1 MALEPVGVSLV
12 AEGGDQYL
20 NTLQQAA
27 AAETK
32 LAAAAAPAVAG
43 VNALDDASLA
53 AAAAAQRMV
62 GSYTDANGRLR
73 DANGRFISAAD
84 AAAGLAH
91 ETAVAAGDAQAL
103 GAAAAVAGKGAEQLG
118 KDSEKGGGGLNFLQ
132 QAAVGAVRQIGVLL
146 TNAAAQAGRAI
157 LKFVGDTINVSG
169 DFESG
174 MNRFAS
180 VTGSALDES
189 GQSLDQFKELFI
201 SLGRELPVS
210 TAEVQQAA
218 IEMAKGGI
226 EPATIAAGGLR
237 DVLNLAAAG
246 EVSIAQAAE
255 IASKQLGVWV
265 DQSASATEKAAFLK
279 DSVNLLSQAANA
291 STVDVDDLAL
301 GLANSGKSADIAG
314 LSFRETVTSM
324 ALISSGFSSAADAGT
339 SFKTFLTRLQP
350 TTDSQAAAFK
360 NLNLLTAEGTSKF
373 YDAQGAF
380 IGMDKAAQL
389 LQDSLK
395 GMSAAQKSAALN
407 AAFGADA
414 IRTAGMLADAGA
426 DGYAHMAEE
435 MAKAGSAAVQAAK
448 KQQGFNV
455 AVDNMMGS
463 IEAFQITVGTA
474 MLPILTKLI
483 NILASGINAIT
494 DYADA
499 TIKGE
504 TFLAKFASTAQT
516 LAIPALTGVTA
527 ALVAYALVQTAS
539 AIPAIYESIPAIA
552 AQAAAF
558 YANAAAIMAA
568 LAPYALIAV
577 AVGGVVLAYND
588 FIGKVQTATQELLNA
603 KPWWEASTLAIED
616 YATQT
621 GEAKKALEPYA
632 ATIQVLRDQIQGEV
646 ESLGQRMAA
655 GMLSEDQ
662 YNAELKTIQA
672 HRDGLVQVTAAYNQV
687 SQALIEQT
695 AHTMTA
701 TQRATELQGAESG
714 LSEQT
719 ALTAKDIEDLGKK
732 IEKTFQ
738 DGQDAVQKYATTYS
752 EFATGVEQR
761 SADHAQKIADLEA
774 KKQDATTKEQKK
786 GIDDQIAQVNQSY
799 ADQEGAAALSY
810 ARQQDAQKQHLGQML
825 IDYTVAQASLGNI
838 AKDKAAE
845 ITAALEKEYG
855 LQESSTAT
863 TFLRMAQHIDDSA
876 KDSGGSIDGLIGKLR
891 DEQQSAQDTQK
902 AMDDYAKEYV
912 ATQTNNFV
920 EGKQDA
926 DHYIESLER
935 IPTQITTTVT
945 TNYESHGQRAED
957 DQNPRHQGGG
967 DDGGGKASGG
977 SMTAMDSYIVGE
989 RGPEI
994 VTPDTNSY
1002 VTPTAAIRNAMP
1014 SLTQLGG
1021 MRGMGGVSTQTI
1033 INVDARGSSLT
1044 VADIT
1049 RGVQAGLAAEG
1060 RGADIRMRVANV

>member
-1 MALEPVGVSLV
+1 MEQVGIDLV
-12 AEGGDQYL
+12 AQGADAYL
-20 NTLQQAA
+20 QTLTQVT

-32 LAAAAAPAVAG
+32 LAGAAAPAVAG
-43 VNALDDASLA
+43 VNALDDSASGAGKALD
-53 AAAAAQRMV
+53 QM
-62 GSYTDANGRLR
+62 G
-73 DANGRFISAAD
+73 AD
-84 AAAGLAH
+84 AQDGAKGLS
-91 ETAVAAGDAQAL
+91 G
-103 GAAAAVAGKGAEQLG
+103 
-118 KDSEKGGGGLNFLQ
+118 LQ
-132 QAAVGAVRQIGVLL
+132 QIAVGAARQVGVLL
-146 TNAAAQAGRAI
+146 TNAAEQAGRAI

-169 DFESG
+169 DFEQG

-180 VTGSALDES
+180 VTGSSLEEG
-189 GQSLDQFKELFI
+189 GQSLEQFKDLFI

-265 DQSASATEKAAFLK
+265 DSAASADEKAAFLK

-350 TTDSQAAAFK
+350 QTDSQAAAFK

-455 AVDNMMGS
+455 AMDNMMGS
-463 IEAFQITVGTA
+463 IEALQITGGTA
-474 MLPILTKLI
+474 LLPFLTKLI
-483 NILASGINAIT
+483 NLLATGINAIT
-494 DYADA
+494 DYVAA
-499 TIKGE
+499 TEKGE
-504 TFLAKFASTAQT
+504 TFLAKFAGTVQT
-516 LAIPALTGVTA
+516 VAIPAIEGVTA
-527 ALVAYALVQTAS
+527 ALVAYTVVTYATGPALIGLVVKAAAATA
-539 AIPAIYESIPAIA
+539 AFI
-552 AQAAAF
+552 AQAEATMV
-558 YANAAAIMAA
+558 AI
-568 LAPYALIAV
+568 APYALIAV
-577 AVGGVVLAYND
+577 AIAGVAYAYQD
-588 FIGKVQTATQELLNA
+588 FTGKVQSATQALLES

-672 HRDGLVQVTAAYNQV
+672 HRDGLVQATDAYNKV
-687 SQALIEQT
+687 SQAQIEQA
-695 AHTMTA
+695 AHSMTA
-701 TQRATELQGAESG
+701 TQRATELQGAETD
-714 LSEQT
+714 LSAQT
-719 ALTAKDIEDLGKK
+719 TLTAKDIEDLGKK

-738 DGQDAVQKYATTYS
+738 DGQQAVQAYATSYS

-761 SADHAQKIADLEA
+761 SADHAQKIADLEK
-774 KKQDATTKEQKK
+774 KKQDATTKEQKQ
-786 GIDDQIAQVNQSY
+786 GIDDQIAQVNQAY
-799 ADQEGAAALSY
+799 ADQEGAAASSY
-810 ARQQDAQKQHLGQML
+810 ARQQSAQQQHLGQML
-825 IDYTVAQASLGNI
+825 IDYTVAQAQLGNI

-891 DEQQSAQDTQK
+891 DEQQSAEDTQR
-902 AMDDYAKEYV
+902 AMDNYAKEYV
-912 ATQTNNFV
+912 AKQTNNFV

-945 TNYESHGQRAED
+945 TNYESHGQRAEE
-957 DQNPRHQGGG
+957 DQNPRHQGG
-967 DDGGGKASGG
+967 DGGGKAAGG
-977 SMTAMDSYIVGE
+977 SMQAMDSYLVGE

-994 VTPDTNSY
+994 VTPNTSSY
-1002 VTPTAAIRNAMP
+1002 VTPTSAIRNAMP
-1014 SLTQLGG
+1014 SLMQLGG
-1021 MRGMGGVSTQTI
+1021 MGRSSAVSQQTI

-1044 VADIT
+1044 VADIA

-1060 RGADIRMRVANV
+1060 RQADVRMRVANV

>member
-1 MALEPVGVSLV
+1 MALEQVGIDLV
-12 AEGGDQYL
+12 AQGADAYL
-20 NTLQQAA
+20 NTLGQVA

-32 LAAAAAPAVAG
+32 LASAAAPAVAG
-43 VNALDDASLA
+43 VNALDDSAGGAGKALDKL
-53 AAAAAQRMV
+53 
-62 GSYTDANGRLR
+62 GD
-73 DANGRFISAAD
+73 DAAD
-84 AAAGLAH
+84 GAKGLS
-91 ETAVAAGDAQAL
+91 G
-103 GAAAAVAGKGAEQLG
+103 
-118 KDSEKGGGGLNFLQ
+118 LQ
-132 QAAVGAVRQIGVLL
+132 QVAVGAARQVGVLL
-146 TNAAAQAGRAI
+146 TNAAEQAGRAI

-189 GQSLDQFKELFI
+189 GQSLDQFKDLFI

-265 DQSASATEKAAFLK
+265 DSAASADEKAAFLK

-426 DGYAHMAEE
+426 DGYQHMAEE

-463 IEAFQITVGTA
+463 LEAFQITVGTA
-474 MLPILTKLI
+474 MLPILTKLV
-483 NILASGINAIT
+483 NVLATGINAIT

-504 TFLAKFASTAQT
+504 TALAKIAGTAQT
-516 LAIPALTGVTA
+516 IAIPALTGVTA

-539 AIPAIYESIPAIA
+539 AIPAIYESIPALA

-588 FIGKVQTATQELLNA
+588 FIGKVQTATQELLNS

-646 ESLGQRMAA
+646 ESLGKRMAA
-655 GMLSEDQ
+655 GQLSEEQ
-662 YNAELKTIQA
+662 YNAELKTIQS
-672 HRDGLVQVTAAYNQV
+672 HRDGLVQVTDAYNKV

-701 TQRATELQGAESG
+701 TQRATELQSAESD
-714 LSEQT
+714 LSGQT
-719 ALTAKDIEDLGKK
+719 SLTAKDIEDLGKK

-738 DGQDAVQKYATTYS
+738 DGQDAVQKYAASYS

-761 SADHAQKIADLEA
+761 SADHAQKIADLEK
-774 KKQDATTKEQKK
+774 KKQDATTKEQKQ

-799 ADQEGAAALSY
+799 ADQEGAAASSY
-810 ARQQDAQKQHLGQML
+810 ARQQAAQTQHLGQML
-825 IDYTVAQASLGNI
+825 IDYTVAQAQLGNI
-838 AKDKAAE
+838 SKDKAAE

-912 ATQTNNFV
+912 ATQTNNFI

-945 TNYESHGQRAED
+945 TNYESHGQRTEE

-967 DDGGGKASGG
+967 DSGGKAAGG
-977 SMTAMDSYIVGE
+977 SMQAMDSYVVGE

-994 VTPDTNSY
+994 VTPETNSY
-1002 VTPTAAIRNAMP
+1002 VTPTSAIRNAMP
-1014 SLTQLGG
+1014 SLMQLGSLG
-1021 MRGMGGVSTQTI
+1021 RGGAVSSQTI

-1060 RGADIRMRVANV
+1060 RQADVRMRVGAA

>member
-1 MALEPVGVSLV
+1 MEQVGIDLV
-12 AEGGDQYL
+12 AQGADAYL
-20 NTLQQAA
+20 QTLTQVT

-32 LAAAAAPAVAG
+32 LASAAAPAVAG
-43 VNALDDASLA
+43 VNALDDSAGGAGKALDKL
-53 AAAAAQRMV
+53 
-62 GSYTDANGRLR
+62 GD
-73 DANGRFISAAD
+73 DAAD
-84 AAAGLAH
+84 GAKGLS
-91 ETAVAAGDAQAL
+91 G
-103 GAAAAVAGKGAEQLG
+103 
-118 KDSEKGGGGLNFLQ
+118 LQ
-132 QAAVGAVRQIGVLL
+132 QVAVGAARQVGVLL
-146 TNAAAQAGRAI
+146 TNAAEQAGRAI

-169 DFESG
+169 DFEQG

-189 GQSLDQFKELFI
+189 GQSLDQFKDLFI

-426 DGYAHMAEE
+426 DGYQHMAEE

-463 IEAFQITVGTA
+463 LEAFQITVGTA
-474 MLPILTKLI
+474 MLPILTKLV
-483 NILASGINAIT
+483 NLLASGINAIT

-504 TFLAKFASTAQT
+504 TALAKIAGTIQT
-516 LAIPALTGVTA
+516 LAIPSITGVTA
-527 ALVAYALVQTAS
+527 ALTAYAIVQTVQ
-539 AIPAIYESIPAIA
+539 AIPSIYESIPALA

-588 FIGKVQTATQELLNA
+588 FIGKVQSATQELLNA

-655 GMLSEDQ
+655 GMLSEEQ
-662 YNAELKTIQA
+662 YNAELKVIQS
-672 HRDGLVQVTAAYNQV
+672 HRDGLVQVTDAYNKV
-687 SQALIEQT
+687 SQAQIDQAAAGL
-695 AHTMTA
+695 TA
-701 TQRATELQGAESG
+701 TQRATELQSAETD
-714 LSEQT
+714 LSAQT
-719 ALTAKDIEDLGKK
+719 TLTAKDIEDLGKK

-738 DGQDAVQKYATTYS
+738 DGQEAVQKYATSYS

-761 SADHAQKIADLEA
+761 SADHAQKIADLEK
-774 KKQDATTKEQKK
+774 KKQDATTKEQKQ

-810 ARQQDAQKQHLGQML
+810 ARQQEAQRQHLGQML
-825 IDYTVAQASLGNI
+825 IDYTVAQAQLGNI
-838 AKDKAAE
+838 SKDKAAE
-845 ITAALEKEYG
+845 ITAGLEKEYG

-863 TFLRMAQHIDDSA
+863 TFLRMA
-876 KDSGGSIDGLIGKLR
+876 GSIDKFAQQAGGDINDLIGDLH
-891 DEQQSAQDTQK
+891 DQGQAAEDTQRK
-902 AMDDYAKEYV
+902 LDNYAKEYV
-912 ATQTNNFV
+912 AKQTNNFLD
-920 EGKQDA
+920 GKQNA
-926 DHYIESLER
+926 DSYIESLER
-935 IPTQITTTVT
+935 IPKEITTTVT
-945 TNYESHGQRAED
+945 TRYETSGQRSEE

-967 DDGGGKASGG
+967 DGGGGGKAAGG
-977 SMTAMDSYIVGE
+977 SMQAMDSYLVGE

-994 VTPDTNSY
+994 VTPNTDSY
-1002 VTPTAAIRNAMP
+1002 VTPTSAIRNAMP
-1014 SLTQLGG
+1014 SLMQLGSLG
-1021 MRGMGGVSTQTI
+1021 RGGAVSQQTI

-1060 RGADIRMRVANV
+1060 RSADIRMRAPNV

>member
-1 MALEPVGVSLV
+1 MEEVGVRLV
-12 AEGGDQYL
+12 ADGSDQYL
-20 NTLQQAA
+20 NSLTQAT

-32 LAAAAAPAVAG
+32 LASAAAPAVAG
-43 VNALDDASLA
+43 INALDDAALA
-53 AAAAAQRMV
+53 AAAAAQRLV

-84 AAAGLAH
+84 AAAGLGH
-91 ETAVAAGDAQAL
+91 QTSVAAGDAQAL
-103 GAAAAVAGKGAEQLG
+103 GAAAAVAAKGTKQLGADAEQGGKG
-118 KDSEKGGGGLNFLQ
+118 LNVLQ
-132 QAAVGAVRQIGVLL
+132 QMAIGAARKVGELL
-146 TNAAAQAGRAI
+146 VNAAQQAGRAI
-157 LKFVGDTINVSG
+157 LKFIGESIDKAG
-169 DFESG
+169 DFEQQ

-180 VTGSALDES
+180 VTGDSLNQS
-189 GQSLDQFKELFI
+189 GQSLEQFKDLFI

-226 EPATIAAGGLR
+226 DPATIAAGGLR
-237 DVLNLAAAG
+237 DVLDLAAAG
-246 EVSIAQAAE
+246 EVGIAEAAE

-265 DQSASATEKAAFLK
+265 DSAADATTKAAFLK

-350 TTDSQAAAFK
+350 TTDSQSDAFK
-360 NLNLLTAEGTSKF
+360 RLNLLTSEGTSKF
-373 YDAQGAF
+373 YDASGAF

-407 AAFGADA
+407 AAFGSDA

-426 DGYAHMAEE
+426 DGYKHMAEE

-455 AVDNMMGS
+455 AMDNMMGS
-463 IEAFQITVGTA
+463 IEALQITGGSA
-474 MLPILTKLI
+474 LLPFLTKLV
-483 NILASGINAIT
+483 NLLASGINAIT
-494 DYADA
+494 DYVAA
-499 TIKGE
+499 TEKGE
-504 TFLAKFASTAQT
+504 TALAKIAGVIQTA
-516 LAIPALTGVTA
+516 AIPALTGVTA
-527 ALVAYALVQTAS
+527 ALTAYAIVQTVQ
-539 AIPAIYESIPAIA
+539 AIPAIYASIPALA

-558 YANAAAIMAA
+558 YANAAAILAA

-577 AVGGVVLAYND
+577 AVGGVALAYND
-588 FIGKVQTATQELLNA
+588 FTGKVQTATQELLNS
-603 KPWWEASTLAIED
+603 KPWWEASTLAIDD

-632 ATIQVLRDQIQGEV
+632 ATIEQLRTQIQGEV
-646 ESLGQRMAA
+646 EDLGKRMAA
-655 GMLSEDQ
+655 GMLTEEQ
-662 YNAELKTIQA
+662 YNAELKTIQS
-672 HRDGLVQVTAAYNQV
+672 HRDGLVQVTDAYNHV
-687 SQALIEQT
+687 SQAMIDEAAQS
-695 AHTMTA
+695 MTA
-701 TQRATELQGAESG
+701 TQRAATLQQAETELSG
-714 LSEQT
+714 QT
-719 ALTAKDIEDLGKK
+719 SLTAKDIEDLGKK
-732 IEKTFQ
+732 IEKTFK
-738 DGQDAVQKYATTYS
+738 DGQDAVQKYATSYS

-761 SADHAQKIADLEA
+761 AADHADKIADLEA
-774 KKQDATTKEQKK
+774 KKQKATTAEQKK

-799 ADQEGAAALSY
+799 TDQEQSAALSY
-810 ARQQDAQKQHLGQML
+810 ARQQEAQKQHLGQML

-838 AKDKAAE
+838 AKDRAAD

-876 KDSGGSIDGLIGKLR
+876 KDSGSSIDGLIGKLR
-891 DEQQSAQDTQK
+891 DEQQNAKDTQK

-920 EGKQDA
+920 QGKQDA
-926 DHYIESLER
+926 DDYIASLES
-935 IPTQITTTVT
+935 IPKEVNTTVT
-945 TNYESHGQRAED
+945 TTYRDKQDNR
-957 DQNPRHQGGG
+957 G
-967 DDGGGKASGG
+967 DDPGQQSPGRAIGGPVNAGQAYLVGEKGPEMVVPQSDGYVLTASETKRAMASGAQIG
-977 SMTAMDSYIVGE
+977 
-989 RGPEI
+989 
-994 VTPDTNSY
+994 
-1002 VTPTAAIRNAMP
+1002 AARAGA
-1014 SLTQLGG
+1014 SV
-1021 MRGMGGVSTQTI
+1021 VSTTI
-1033 INVDARGSSLT
+1033 INVDARGSTLT
-1044 VADIT
+1044 MADVT
-1049 RGVQAGLAAEG
+1049 RGVRAGLESAG
-1060 RGADIRMRVANV
+1060 RSADAQVRTLG